1 VDDTR
6 RFNRDPC
13 TDGELPTGVALLR
26 DPVLNKGSAFT
37 EAERDALGLR
47 GLLPA
52 CVCQLE
58 EQVERVLTN
67 LRRYATDLDRYVQ
80 LASLQVRNETLFY
93 RVVMDHLEE
102 MMPIIYTPTVGE
114 ACQEYGHI
122 FQRTKGMFISAKDQG
137 QIARVLRNWPC
148 SDMRIIVVTDG
159 ERILGL
165 GDQGADGMGIPV
177 GKLALYTACAGIHP
191 SQCLPIMLDVGT
203 NNETLLEDPFY
214 IGIRQPRLRGE
225 AYDAFVDEFVEAV
238 QEVFPAALIQFED
251 FANQNAFRLL
261 EKYRGKYCT
270 FNDDI
275 QGTGAVALAGLLAAP
290 RITGIDFK
298 DQTFLFMGAGE
309 AGIGIADMIVGILLD
324 EGLPEKDAKRR
335 CWFVD
340 SKGLVIAARRDLN
353 DHKRKYA
360 HEHEPIADFLTAVE
374 SLKPTGIIGV
384 SGQQGSFSPAI
395 LEAMAKV
402 NKRPIVFALSNPTS
416 KAECTAEDAY
426 THTDGRAVFASGSPF
441 QPVTYD
447 GLTFVPGQGNNAY
460 IFPGVGLGVI
470 ASGSRLVTDEM
481 FFVAAKAL
489 AAQVTDADL
498 AQGRVYPPLANIRGV
513 SAVIGT
519 AVAEVAYARGLA
531 RRERPEDLLEDV
543 RSRMYQPVYYDYL

>member
-1 VDDTR
+1 
-6 RFNRDPC
+6 
-13 TDGELPTGVALLR
+13 
-26 DPVLNKGSAFT
+26 
-37 EAERDALGLR
+37 
-47 GLLPA
+47 
-52 CVCQLE
+52 
-58 EQVERVLTN
+58 
-67 LRRYATDLDRYVQ
+67 
-80 LASLQVRNETLFY
+80 
-93 RVVMDHLEE
+93 
-102 MMPIIYTPTVGE
+102 
-114 ACQEYGHI
+114 
-122 FQRTKGMFISAKDQG
+122 
-137 QIARVLRNWPC
+137 
-148 SDMRIIVVTDG
+148 
-159 ERILGL
+159 
-165 GDQGADGMGIPV
+165 MGIPV

-225 AYDAFVDEFVEAV
+225 EYDAFVDEFVEAV
-238 QEVFPAALIQFED
+238 HEVFPAALIQFED

-324 EGLPEKDAKRR
+324 QGLPEKDAKRR

-416 KAECTAEDAY
+416 KAECTAEEAY

-441 QPVTYD
+441 QPVTYE
-447 GLTFVPGQGNNAY
+447 GLIFVPGQGNNAY

-498 AQGRVYPPLANIRGV
+498 AQGRVYPPLTNIRGV

-519 AVAEVAYARGLA
+519 AVAEVAYERGLA
-531 RRERPEDLLEDV
+531 RHERPQDLLEDV
-543 RSRMYQPVYYDYL
+543 RGRMYQPVYYDYL

>member
-1 VDDTR
+1 
-6 RFNRDPC
+6 
-13 TDGELPTGVALLR
+13 
-26 DPVLNKGSAFT
+26 
-37 EAERDALGLR
+37 
-47 GLLPA
+47 
-52 CVCQLE
+52 
-58 EQVERVLTN
+58 
-67 LRRYATDLDRYVQ
+67 
-80 LASLQVRNETLFY
+80 
-93 RVVMDHLEE
+93 
-102 MMPIIYTPTVGE
+102 
-114 ACQEYGHI
+114 
-122 FQRTKGMFISAKDQG
+122 
-137 QIARVLRNWPC
+137 
-148 SDMRIIVVTDG
+148 
-159 ERILGL
+159 
-165 GDQGADGMGIPV
+165 
-177 GKLALYTACAGIHP
+177 
-191 SQCLPIMLDVGT
+191 MLDVGT

-261 EKYRGKYCT
+261 EKYRGRYCT